1 MAGVGAVG
9 IAVFAVVSGSSGISV
24 AKKSMQNDQRI
35 TLGSCAK
42 KNKRKKR
49 KKKSGRK
56 REGPTRAR
64 NTYP

>member
-56 REGPTRAR
+56 R
-64 NTYP
+64 